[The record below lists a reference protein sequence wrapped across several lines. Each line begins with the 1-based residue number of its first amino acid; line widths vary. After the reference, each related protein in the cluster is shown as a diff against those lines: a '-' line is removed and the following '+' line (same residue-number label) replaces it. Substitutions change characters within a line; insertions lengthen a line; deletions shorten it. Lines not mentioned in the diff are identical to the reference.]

1 MADVNSPRS
10 SSSANVGETTVLVVD
25 DDVLMLRL
33 VEQTLRAEG
42 YRVWTAGHAAGARRL
57 LEEHAGA
64 VDLVLTDIAMPGG
77 LGSELAAEIRTSHR
91 WVRVLYM
98 SAYSREELR
107 SRGVQ
112 IGESPLL
119 KKPFMPAQLL
129 ERVRQA
135 IS

>member
-1 MADVNSPRS
+1 MSSRS
-10 SSSANVGETTVLVVD
+10 SRAPRAVDTTILVVD

-42 YRVWTAGHAAGARRL
+42 YSVWTATRAAEAGRL
-57 LEEHAGA
+57 LAELAGA

-77 LGSELAAEIRTSHR
+77 LGSDLAAEIGASKR

-98 SAYSREELR
+98 SRYSREEL
-107 SRGVQ
+107 SERGIELQ
-112 IGESPLL
+112 EAQLL

-129 ERVRQA
+129 DRVSMTLA
-135 IS
+135 S